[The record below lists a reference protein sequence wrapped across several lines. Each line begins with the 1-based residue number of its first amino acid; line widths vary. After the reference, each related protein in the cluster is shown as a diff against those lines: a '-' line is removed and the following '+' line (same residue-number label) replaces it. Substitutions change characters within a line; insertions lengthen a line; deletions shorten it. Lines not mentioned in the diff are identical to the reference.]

1 MSERDHILKKWDKPF
16 IIGIAGGSGSGK
28 TFFLKCFHEHFTN
41 EEVCLVSQDDY
52 YFPVADGMTAEENK
66 LYNFDVPETIDR
78 EHFYSDIT
86 KLINK
91 ETIFKKEYTFNNPH
105 AVPKIL
111 EIRPAPILIV
121 EGLFIFHFT
130 EIARLLDLRIFIEA
144 DEHVALKRR
153 LKRDLEERGYSH
165 DDAMYKWV
173 NHVVPAYKKFLL
185 PYKNECEQVIVNN
198 THMAEDIIMVTERIS
213 KELRERLL
221 G

>member
-1 MSERDHILKKWDKPF
+1 MSERDYKAQWDKPF
-16 IIGIAGGSGSGK
+16 IVGIAGGSGSGK
-28 TFFLKCFHEHFTN
+28 TFFLKCFLEHFTN

-52 YFPVADGMTAEENK
+52 YFPVAHNMTAEENI
-66 LYNFDVPETIDR
+66 LYNFDIPETIDR

-86 KLINK
+86 SLINK
-91 ETIFKKEYTFNNPH
+91 ETIFKKEYTFNNPN

-111 EIRPAPILIV
+111 EIKPAPILIV

-153 LKRDLEERGYSH
+153 LKRDLEERGYAH
-165 DDAMYKWV
+165 DGVMYKWT
-173 NHVVPAYKKFLL
+173 NHVMPAYNEFLL

-198 THMAEDIIMVTERIS
+198 SHMADDIIRVTEQIS
-213 KELRERLL
+213 KELRNKLL
-221 G
+221 

>member
-1 MSERDHILKKWDKPF
+1 MSERDQKAQWDKPF

-28 TFFLKCFHEHFTN
+28 TFFLKCFLEHFTN

-52 YFPVADGMTAEENK
+52 YFPVAHNMTPEEIA

-78 EHFYSDIT
+78 EHLYSDIT

-91 ETIFKKEYTFNNPH
+91 ETIYKKEYTFNNSNT
-105 AVPKIL
+105 VPKML
-111 EIRPAPILIV
+111 EIKPAPILIV

-130 EIARLLDLRIFIEA
+130 EIARLLNLRIFIEA

-165 DDAMYKWV
+165 EDVMYRWK
-173 NHVVPAYKKFLL
+173 NHVMPAYNEFLL
-185 PYKNECEQVIVNN
+185 PYKNECEQIIVNN
-198 THMAEDIIMVTERIS
+198 THMAEDIIKVTEQIS
-213 KELRERLL
+213 KELRNKLL
-221 G
+221 